1 MKRSLLVNAVLALL
15 VLGLGLWMTL
25 KPGDKGPEDFPLSAQ
40 KPAEV
45 DRITI
50 RRQGLPEFVLEKRD
64 GAWRQ
69 SAPFAARA
77 ESSQTGRLLD
87 LLAARS
93 QQKLPATDLA
103 RFELDKPFA
112 TVTLGKDTFAFGTV
126 NTLTSEQ
133 YVLSGDAVYLVSP
146 VFGYGLPT
154 REDSLASH
162 RLLGD
167 DEVPAGV
174 EVPGA
179 KLTQQDGKLLLTRTD
194 TADATKSEPP
204 SQDDLSRWL
213 EGWRYASAL
222 AVQKLKDAPTGE
234 PLRVSLKGD
243 RTVEFVI
250 VARSPDVKLFRRDE
264 NMLFTLSR
272 EQGASLLALPGRRP

>member
-1 MKRSLLVNAVLALL
+1 MKRSLLVNVVLALL

-40 KPAEV
+40 KPSEV
-45 DRITI
+45 DRISI
-50 RRQGLPEFVLEKRD
+50 RRPGLPEFVLEKHE

-93 QQKLPATDLA
+93 TQKLPATDLA

-167 DEVPAGV
+167 DEVPVGV
-174 EVPGA
+174 EAPGA
-179 KLTQQDGKLLLTRTD
+179 TLAQKDGKLTLTR
-194 TADATKSEPP
+194 ADGANAEAP

-222 AVQKLKDAPTGE
+222 TTQIAKDIPSGE
-234 PLRVSLKGD
+234 PLRVMLKGD
-243 RTVEFVI
+243 RKIEFVI
-250 VARSPDVKLFRRDE
+250 VARAPDVKLFRRDE
-264 NMLFTLSR
+264 NMLFTLSK
-272 EQGASLLALPGRRP
+272 EQGTQLLALPGRRP

>member
-1 MKRSLLVNAVLALL
+1 MKRSLLVNVVLALL

-25 KPGDKGPEDFPLSAQ
+25 KPGDKAPEDFPLSAQ
-40 KPAEV
+40 KPSEV

-50 RRQGLPEFVLEKRD
+50 RRQGLPEFVLEKRE

-93 QQKLPATDLA
+93 TQKLPATDLA

-167 DEVPAGV
+167 DEIPAGV
-174 EVPGA
+174 EVSGA
-179 KLTQQDGKLLLTRTD
+179 TLAQKDGKLTLTR
-194 TADATKSEPP
+194 ADSAKAEPP

-222 AVQKLKDAPTGE
+222 TTQIAKDIPPGE
-234 PLRVSLKGD
+234 PLRVMLKGD
-243 RTVEFVI
+243 RTIEFVI
-250 VARSPDVKLFRRDE
+250 VARAPDVKLFRRDE
-264 NMLFTLSR
+264 NMLFTLSQ
-272 EQGASLLALPGRRP
+272 EQGTQLLALPGRRP